1 MGHSPS
7 LSFSFLSKF
16 NIVENIFFLQNVFKF
31 WSPLTSLIAV
41 TEVITVCWTVVN
53 NLFTR
58 MPASSL
64 FIYQSMVS
72 SPWLQWPCET
82 LWRVRSL
89 FCWTFSSPCPFF
101 PEKMPIILINF
112 KAHDDVLP
120 SPPRLRRE
128 FILWDLASLLSHWS
142 LYLLWSWTN
151 AYDRRVSLVSYSSF
165 TAP

>member
-1 MGHSPS
+1 MYSNFDHLSLPS
-7 LSFSFLSKF
+7 LLW
-16 NIVENIFFLQNVFKF
+16 Q
-31 WSPLTSLIAV
+31 
-41 TEVITVCWTVVN
+41 
-53 NLFTR
+53 R
-58 MPASSL
+58 SSL
-64 FIYQSMVS
+64 FAGLLWITSSLGCLPPPFWSYQSMVS

-101 PEKMPIILINF
+101 PEKMPVILINF

-165 TAP
+165 TAPYVLYTLPIHPTFLLNA